1 MKSQDICERVT
12 QAIIAELEKGTMP
25 WTRPWAGAGGPVMPR
40 RHSGV
45 RYRGINIL
53 ILWGRAEEAGYSSP
67 YWMTFKQALEY
78 GGNVR
83 KGEKGTQIVYTNRV
97 IKSETNEAGEDV
109 ERSFGFLKSYTVFN
123 AEQIENLPGKF
134 VKSNREPAVVTD
146 EKDWNSH
153 GDALKWFE
161 AIPAEILHRGDKAFY
176 SPSLDR
182 IELPDRDKFHSA
194 QAYLSTRAHETCHW
208 TSHPSR
214 LARDFGAVRW
224 GDEGYSMEELVAE
237 LGAAFTM
244 AELGLIPAI
253 REDHAPY
260 IAHWLTVLKRDNN
273 AILTAAAKAS
283 DALEFMS
290 KFQPVSEAEAD
301 EPDCV
306 DAA

>member
-25 WTRPWAGAGGPVMPR
+25 WTRPWSGAGGPVMPR

-83 KGEKGTQIVYTNRV
+83 KGEKGAQIVYTNRV

-134 VKSNREPAVVTD
+134 VKTNREPAVVPD

-214 LARDFGAVRW
+214 LARDFGTVRW

-260 IAHWLTVLKRDNN
+260 IAHWLTVLKRDDK

-290 KFQPVSEAEAD
+290 KFQPASEAEAD